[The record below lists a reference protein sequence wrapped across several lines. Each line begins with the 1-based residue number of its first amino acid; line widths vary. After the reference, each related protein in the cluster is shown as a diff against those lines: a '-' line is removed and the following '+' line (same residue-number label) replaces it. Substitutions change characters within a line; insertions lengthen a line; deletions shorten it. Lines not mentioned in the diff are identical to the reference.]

1 MSKRNRFTFSAKM
14 LLVVFGVVLL
24 GFSSDRSSMANL
36 VTPQDQQ
43 QVEVVPASR
52 TGTSTTPLRGMA
64 PPAVSLGAVREKKRI
79 RLNPNIEVSL
89 GPARKDP
96 VLQSSVARAVRTRG
110 RTRSGTARR
119 EIALISKS
127 IEGIGD
133 KFRGPQGTFSV
144 QNTPPDTTG
153 AVGDTQYVQW
163 VNESLAIFNK
173 TTGALEV
180 GPLPGNEIFKS
191 LGGNCAKNND
201 GDPVVQFDKIAGR
214 WVLAQFSVSDGST
227 AGFSQCV
234 AVSKTSDAAGT
245 YHLYEFP
252 YAAFD
257 DYPKIGVWPDGYY
270 ISFNMYTPQDRFI
283 GPRVCAYDRQK
294 MLQGLPATQQCFQLS
309 PSFFSLLPAD
319 LDGATSALADDQG
332 NAIGPSAPP
341 AGAPNYFVNLGNNS
355 TSLNLWKFHVDWR
368 TPANST
374 FGVGPTHQANAT
386 ITVARFTLSC
396 NGSGQDCV
404 RQPGARNPEKLD
416 TVGERLM
423 FRLAYRRFSDHE
435 SLLLNHSVDTG
446 APQPR
451 TGIRWYEIRDPNG
464 ARPIVFQQ
472 STYAPDTKHRWM
484 GSIGMDKMGS
494 IAIGYSASSTSVFPG
509 IRYATRSVADPLNT
523 LGPETRLQDGHGTQR
538 CKLPSGRCDCPLQNE
553 EGEFVLDANGKV
565 KCDSMNR
572 WGDYSTLTVDPS
584 DDCTFWFTT
593 EYQKETGAYNWH
605 TRIGSFKLP
614 SCG

>member
-1 MSKRNRFTFSAKM
+1 MSKHQRPALTVIM
-14 LLVVFGVVLL
+14 LLALFGTLL
-24 GFSSDRSSMANL
+24 FGFSSYRSATPNL

-43 QVEVVPASR
+43 VEVVPASK
-52 TGTSTTPLRGMA
+52 TGTSTPLRGIA
-64 PPAVSLGAVREKKRI
+64 PPPVSLGVVREKKRI
-79 RLNPNIEVSL
+79 RLNPNVLVSL
-89 GPARKDP
+89 GPAKKDP
-96 VLQSSVARAVRTRG
+96 VLQSSVARGGRARVRTR
-110 RTRSGTARR
+110 SSTARR
-119 EIALISKS
+119 EIAVMGQS
-127 IEGIGD
+127 IEGLGD

-180 GPLPGNEIFKS
+180 GPVPGNEIFKS

-201 GDPVVQFDKIAGR
+201 GDPVVQFDKIANR
-214 WVLAQFSVSDGST
+214 WVLAQFSVSDGSNV
-227 AGFSQCV
+227 GFSQCV
-234 AVSKTSDAAGT
+234 AVSTSSDAAGT

-270 ISFNMYTPQDRFI
+270 ISFNMYTPQERYI

-319 LDGATSALADDQG
+319 LDGATSALADNRG
-332 NAIGPSAPP
+332 NANGPGAPP

-355 TSLNLWKFHVDWR
+355 TSLNLWKFHVDWNR
-368 TPANST
+368 SANST
-374 FGVGPTHQANAT
+374 FGVGATHQPNAT
-386 ITVARFTLSC
+386 ITVAAFTLSC

-435 SLLLNHSVDTG
+435 SLLVNHSVDTG

-451 TGIRWYEIRDPNG
+451 TGIRWYEIRDPNSV
-464 ARPIVFQQ
+464 RPTVFQQ

-484 GSIGMDKMGS
+484 GSVGMDKMGS
-494 IAIGYSASSTSVFPG
+494 LAIGYSVSSTSEFPG
-509 IRYATRSVADPLNT
+509 IRYASRGRADPLNT

-538 CKLPSGRCDCPLQNE
+538 CKLPSGRCDCPMQNE

-584 DDCTFWFTT
+584 DDCTFWYTT
-593 EYQKETGAYNWH
+593 EYQKDTGAYNWH

-614 SCG
+614 SCR